1 MKKFRPGENT
11 LLCVSDNLLKVS
23 GQMTG
28 RFVRIGED
36 QISVVFLLR
45 LTDLK

>member
-1 MKKFRPGENT
+1 
-11 LLCVSDNLLKVS
+11 
-23 GQMTG
+23 MTG